1 MKVRPIRSKADDVE
15 MSKDFSEILL
25 VLERRFGQDER
36 RLFAKTSPDVSSY
49 GMHLPLSWRIILVKV
64 NIREYI
70 AYITIPIYENGVNH
84 SRIWAER

>member
-1 MKVRPIRSKADDVE
+1 MKVRSIRSKADDVE

-49 GMHLPLSWRIILVKV
+49 GMHLPLSWRIILVNAISE
-64 NIREYI
+64 NILHTLLYQSMRT
-70 AYITIPIYENGVNH
+70 A
-84 SRIWAER
+84 